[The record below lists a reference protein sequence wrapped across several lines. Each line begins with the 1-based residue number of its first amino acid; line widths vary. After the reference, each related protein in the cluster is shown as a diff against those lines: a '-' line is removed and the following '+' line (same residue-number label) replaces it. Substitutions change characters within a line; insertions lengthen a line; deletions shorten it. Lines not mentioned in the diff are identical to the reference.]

1 MYNFISFR
9 LQPGRL
15 THAPIPSMNPQEMIQ
30 KLQQAFMNGNPLP
43 APNPALGSSMH
54 PWMNPAMMAQAAQA
68 TAAAAITMNSP
79 IVNPSLVNTMANQQ
93 PSLTNSPRTPLTPSA
108 SSKSFP

>member
-1 MYNFISFR
+1 M
-9 LQPGRL
+9 
-15 THAPIPSMNPQEMIQ
+15 MK
-30 KLQQAFMNGNPLP
+30 KLHQAFMNGNPLSG
-43 APNPALGSSMH
+43 PNPALGSSMH

-68 TAAAAITMNSP
+68 ATAAAAATMNSP

-108 SSKSFP
+108 SASSKSFPKKINHDIHFLKR

>member
-1 MYNFISFR
+1 
-9 LQPGRL
+9 
-15 THAPIPSMNPQEMIQ
+15 MNPQEMIH
-30 KLQQAFMNGNPLP
+30 KLQQAFMNGNPLS

-108 SSKSFP
+108 SSKSFPIFTKT